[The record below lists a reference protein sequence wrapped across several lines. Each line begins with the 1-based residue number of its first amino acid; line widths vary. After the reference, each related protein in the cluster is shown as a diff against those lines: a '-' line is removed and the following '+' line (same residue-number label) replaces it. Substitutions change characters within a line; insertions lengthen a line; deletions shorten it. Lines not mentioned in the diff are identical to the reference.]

1 MSVIGNIAAIRMIAI
16 RSITTAVGSAAVTTA
31 IGSTTVTTTVTTTI
45 RSAVATTPA
54 TTVAHAMLTPIPRT
68 EAAVAIRA
76 KPKSTGGLHRYSGSA
91 NDQGSGESLRY

>member
-16 RSITTAVGSAAVTTA
+16 RSITAAVGSA
-31 IGSTTVTTTVTTTI
+31 VTTTI
-45 RSAVATTPA
+45 GSSAVTTTIGSAVATTPA

-68 EAAVAIRA
+68 EATVAIRA

-91 NDQGSGESLRY
+91 ND